1 MSKAKLTTLQEAQPS
16 IEKFKART
24 LSEGE
29 VYAESFFF
37 DIESIKELIQGV
49 PTKNITGVRVHLAHV
64 EREEGFALS
73 PVVEVV
79 TKGVA
84 AKGVSAKVLENPPAC
99 PIFCG

>member
-1 MSKAKLTTLQEAQPS
+1 MSKAKVTTLQAAQPS

-49 PTKNITGVRVHLAHV
+49 PTKSITGVRIHLAQV

-79 TKGVA
+79 TKDHSKSA
-84 AKGVSAKVLENPPAC
+84 SAKAASPTSVC
-99 PIFCG
+99 PDDCR